1 MRIIQN
7 ESHRCEGLLAG
18 TLGCEVKDHVEDE
31 GIGNS
36 NKDHIRALTGMAQ
49 WSTVLQTE
57 RLLVRFPVRAHA

>member
-36 NKDHIRALTGMAQ
+36 NKDHI
-49 WSTVLQTE
+49 
-57 RLLVRFPVRAHA
+57 